1 MNLNNYSISQCEHE
15 TKYLVRKL
23 SYFTFFSKNQVVHFF
38 SDKQLDIVYKIH
50 KNHVCLLK
58 RKHVVDRHALRLI
71 QWIGEPG

>member
-1 MNLNNYSISQCEHE
+1 MKQSIWYVIFPFLLSLVK
-15 TKYLVRKL
+15 TK
-23 SYFTFFSKNQVVHFF
+23 FCIF

>member
-15 TKYLVRKL
+15 TKSLVRNLSFLLSLVKTKL
-23 SYFTFFSKNQVVHFF
+23 CIFF
-38 SDKQLDIVYKIH
+38 DKQLDIVYKIH

>member
-1 MNLNNYSISQCEHE
+1 MKQSLWYVNFPILLSLVK
-15 TKYLVRKL
+15 TKLCI
-23 SYFTFFSKNQVVHFF
+23 FF